1 MAAFEDGLTYHAWG
15 SRFLALTSP
24 ETRGTDVKVFQTLYN
39 AFLAHSAPPRGP
51 VGAMLTPDGI
61 FGPVTATAVRAW
73 QAHFHLAV
81 DGGIGP
87 ATGATL
93 GQIEGAYGGP
103 RFGSRALG
111 PGSGGGDVW
120 VLQNRLNC
128 LQYGQVMGAAD
139 GVFGAGAGSAVMSF
153 QQSVNTLGLDPG
165 VPRDGQV
172 HAETFDAL
180 WAYTYVGGR
189 GLYEGRSGIDALWLQ
204 RFLRARGLY
213 MGALDGI
220 FGPALRAAVVA
231 FQKSAGISADGV
243 VGPST
248 MKRIGQD
255 FPHPAATW
263 P

>member
-1 MAAFEDGLTYHAWG
+1 MAAFEDSLPYHAWG
-15 SRFLALTSP
+15 SRFLSLTSP
-24 ETRGTDVKVFQTLYN
+24 ETRGTDVKVFQTLFN

-51 VGAMLTPDGI
+51 VGATLTVDGI

-73 QAHFHLAV
+73 QAYFTLTV

-87 ATGATL
+87 GTGATL
-93 GQIEGAYGGP
+93 GQLDGAYGGP
-103 RFGSRALG
+103 RFGSRALA
-111 PGSGGGDVW
+111 PGAAGGDVW

-128 LQYGQVMGAAD
+128 LQYGQAMGAPD
-139 GVFGAGAGSAVMSF
+139 GVFGAATGSAVIRF

-165 VPRDGQV
+165 LPQDGQV
-172 HAETFDAL
+172 HPETFDAL
-180 WAYTYVGGR
+180 WAYTFLGGR
-189 GLYEGRSGIDALWLQ
+189 GLYEGRHGIDTLWLQ

-213 MGALDGI
+213 TASLDGL

-231 FQKSAGISADGV
+231 FQTSAGIAADGV
-243 VGPST
+243 VGPT
-248 MKRIGQD
+248 TIKRIGQA